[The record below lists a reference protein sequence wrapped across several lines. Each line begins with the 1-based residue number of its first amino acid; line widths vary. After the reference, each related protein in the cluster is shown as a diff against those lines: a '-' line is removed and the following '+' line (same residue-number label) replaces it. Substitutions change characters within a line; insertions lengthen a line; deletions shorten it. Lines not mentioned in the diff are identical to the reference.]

1 MSGNNGKFIKFSSI
15 IIILLGVLLMADAIL
30 NSDLDY
36 RNWLGIV
43 GLFLAVFG
51 YFVARQVW
59 HKN

>member
-1 MSGNNGKFIKFSSI
+1 
-15 IIILLGVLLMADAIL
+15 MADAIL
-30 NSDLDY
+30 NSDLNY